1 MLRCENHGQ
10 TRYAAGTAVHSPY
23 AGFGTWPPA
32 GVSGLFARLLTFYDL
47 FSVKSLVGHRDLISS
62 VDGYWTARHVMQ
74 ALSLSAITAQ
84 LLVVSRIFRKM
95 VCCLPSEW
103 CVATSFYQRAANHVS
118 FIFAKLI
125 LPYPTVDRTS
135 PPICRPQANESAPWR
150 HFHSAPS
157 FTAFLSPREN
167 PDSGR
172 RCPGRHPQRRS
183 AAPCAA
189 TKPCC
194 TAPAPGAASGSPES
208 SSLPTR

>member
-1 MLRCENHGQ
+1 MSRIWVNRRQRPDGKGKSGRLAIPERLCGADRSHPLIPKESKNTGAKPPLLRCENHGQ

-32 GVSGLFARLLTFYDL
+32 GVSGLFVRLLTFYDL

-103 CVATSFYQRAANHVS
+103 CVATSFYQRAPNHVS
-118 FIFAKLI
+118 L
-125 LPYPTVDRTS
+125 
-135 PPICRPQANESAPWR
+135 
-150 HFHSAPS
+150 
-157 FTAFLSPREN
+157 FLRN
-167 PDSGR
+167 
-172 RCPGRHPQRRS
+172 
-183 AAPCAA
+183 
-189 TKPCC
+189 
-194 TAPAPGAASGSPES
+194 
-208 SSLPTR
+208 LFYLTRQSV